1 MTAAART
8 SARPIVLIGAGGH
21 ARVVIDAVRSR
32 GEREVVAVLDADP
45 ATRGSFVAGVEIVGD
60 DSSLSAFPPTE
71 YDLVVA
77 VIGFGTNV
85 KRHAHVRALR
95 TQGYELA
102 TVVHANAVISPAATV
117 AAGAQV
123 LVGAIIN
130 SGARIMQDAIINSG
144 AVVEHDCVVGRGA
157 HLAPR
162 ALLGGGA
169 QIGDEAQ
176 LGLGAIVLPQV
187 RVGERAIVGAG
198 AVVLND
204 VQADDIVVGSPARTI
219 TPRRT

>member
-1 MTAAART
+1 MTAATPAP
-8 SARPIVLIGAGGH
+8 RPLVLLGAGGH
-21 ARVVIDAVRSR
+21 ARVVLDAVRSR

-60 DSSLSAFPPTE
+60 DSSLSAFPPTA

-77 VIGFGTNV
+77 VIGFGTNI
-85 KRHAHVRALR
+85 KRHALARELRAR
-95 TQGYELA
+95 GYELA
-102 TVVHANAVISPAATV
+102 TVVHASAIVSPAATV

-130 SGARIMQDAIINSG
+130 SGARIMQDAIVNSG

-176 LGLGAIVLPQV
+176 LGLGAVVLPQV

-198 AVVLND
+198 TVVLSD
-204 VQADDIVVGSPARTI
+204 VLADDIVVGSPARTI